1 MNILWQA
8 ARVFV
13 RAPAK
18 LNLFFEVLGKRG
30 DGYHEIETLMVPIS
44 LYDTLVASDDPSGNV
59 RVDCDWA
66 APGAGT
72 KNSLGH
78 LPTEQQNLAR
88 RAVDLLR
95 SRAGVR
101 SGIKLEL
108 HKRIPSAA
116 GLGGGSSDAA
126 AALLAAATV
135 WDLGW
140 SRESLAELGAELG
153 SDVPFFLGRGPA
165 VCSGRG
171 ERIEPV
177 SGIGALHFVVV
188 RPPEGL
194 STAEVYARCE
204 APARP
209 ECMTPLLVALRSG
222 DFRKLGQQMHNRL
235 EKAAETLSPWIGR
248 LEREFARQHV
258 VAARMSGSGTSY
270 FGICRHARHAQ
281 RVARRLRARG
291 VGQVYAVRTSN

>member
-1 MNILWQA
+1 MNVLRQA

-30 DGYHEIETLMVPIS
+30 DGFHEIETLMVPIS
-44 LYDTLVASDDPSGNV
+44 LYDTLVATDDPAGNI
-59 RVDCDWA
+59 RVDCAWS
-66 APGAGT
+66 APGAGA
-72 KNSLGH
+72 KNAMGD
-78 LPTEQQNLAR
+78 LPSEQQNLAR

-95 SRAGVR
+95 ARAGVR

-126 AALLAAATV
+126 AALLAANVV
-135 WDLGW
+135 WNLGW
-140 SRESLAELGAELG
+140 SRASLAKLGVELG

-177 SGIGALHFVVV
+177 SDIGRLHFVVV

-204 APARP
+204 APAQP
-209 ECMTPLLVALRSG
+209 ECMTPLLTALRG
-222 DFRKLGQQMHNRL
+222 GNLRKVGRKLHNRL

-248 LEREFARQHV
+248 LEQEFARQHV